1 MAGAPHPL
9 DEPEEAEVTLSF
21 EPIDTPK
28 PRSAPPPP
36 PPHPP
41 AKPDEPEYDEF
52 GLPVRKL
59 TAPAYDDDDI
69 TDDETPPEP
78 AATEPAMSK
87 SNASPTA
94 EPLVPVA
101 DAIAPA
107 KEPVAAVKE
116 PKEAVT
122 VVEVTKTEEPK
133 ATADNAHRRNESLI
147 SIPEEDRAK
156 NELRMFSED
165 PKDRMP
171 TGAGAVS
178 EWSHQQIVPR
188 AGELFEKKAE
198 KQDELDGEWQEMPAY
213 APYDLYDD
221 DGRLIARAHE
231 ESEDEEDTT
240 GAAKG
245 YTRVYDDED
254 AESVTSMD
262 ENTSYL
268 FQENEDD
275 EAARNPLSQMK
286 ATKELLTEGQRVA
299 YVGVVRLALIQML
312 RDLQR
317 HQVKGRTAKRNL
329 QQAIDG
335 MVKWSQKI
343 MVRLYTHM
351 ELSPPGMLDRFPG
364 M

>member
-1 MAGAPHPL
+1 MAGEPHPL
-9 DEPEEAEVTLSF
+9 EELEEAEITLSF
-21 EPIDTPK
+21 EPVESPK

-36 PPHPP
+36 PHAPP
-41 AKPDEPEYDEF
+41 AQPEEPEYDEF

-59 TAPAYDDDDI
+59 SAPAYDYDET
-69 TDDETPPEP
+69 TDDEMPPTP
-78 AATEPAMSK
+78 AAASEPVK
-87 SNASPTA
+87 SSASPTT

-101 DAIAPA
+101 EAIAPA
-107 KEPVAAVKE
+107 VKAVAAVE
-116 PKEAVT
+116 DT
-122 VVEVTKTEEPK
+122 K
-133 ATADNAHRRNESLI
+133 ATDNTAHRRNESLASI
-147 SIPEEDRAK
+147 SEEDRAK

-165 PKDRMP
+165 HKDPSMP
-171 TGAGAVS
+171 TGGGAVS

-188 AGELFEKKAE
+188 AERLFEKKDE
-198 KQDELDGEWQEMPAY
+198 KLDELDDEWQEMPAY

-231 ESEDEEDTT
+231 ESEAEEDT

-268 FQENEDD
+268 FKEREDD

-329 QQAIDG
+329 QQAVDG

-351 ELSPPGMLDRFPG
+351 ELSPPGMLRLSPQSPTPG
-364 M
+364 